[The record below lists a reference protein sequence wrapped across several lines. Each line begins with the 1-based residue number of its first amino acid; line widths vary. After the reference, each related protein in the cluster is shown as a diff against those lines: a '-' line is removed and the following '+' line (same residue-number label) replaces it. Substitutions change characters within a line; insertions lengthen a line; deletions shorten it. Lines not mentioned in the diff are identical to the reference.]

1 MRQRFRGLLLLLL
14 GLLLLAPLA
23 LAPALA
29 PALLG
34 PALPGR
40 GLAGAQLGAPAY
52 AAAGERRAA
61 PAPAPAPVGGA
72 RMGTRGVVA
81 LPGSPAL
88 PVGLTAGA
96 WVLADLDTGEV
107 LAARNPHARLAP
119 ASTLKA
125 LTALTLIPRVDRRR
139 KVRTV
144 FADVAVDGS
153 KVGLIEKGVY
163 TIEELFTAL
172 LVVSG
177 NDAANV
183 LATAGGGHPR
193 TLALMNA
200 EARRLQARDTVARNP
215 SGLDAPGQTSSAYDL
230 ALLARA
236 GMAIPDFARYV
247 ATKRST
253 ISDGRRGRYEIYTHN
268 RLLRGYPGAIGIK
281 NGYTHRARA
290 SFIGAAQRGD
300 RRLVVTLMRGGPAI
314 HREAAAL
321 LDWGFRLDG
330 PGTPVGQLVE
340 PLAPALPD
348 LAAATASRSTGAQS
362 SDSGAGTDGGSGTT
376 TPGRDGSATGGE
388 QNAAGVAAG
397 GSNIESW
404 AARVLDGRP
413 WPLLAGG
420 AALAVLTLAAAAGL
434 LFRARSRRHRARYR
448 LSGRV

>member
-1 MRQRFRGLLLLLL
+1 MRQRCRGLLLLVLL
-14 GLLLLAPLA
+14 PLLLATVAVVPA
-23 LAPALA
+23 LVPALA
-29 PALLG
+29 G
-34 PALPGR
+34 P
-40 GLAGAQLGAPAY
+40 GLVSPQL
-52 AAAGERRAA
+52 AA
-61 PAPAPAPVGGA
+61 PAHASVGEPPVASASAGAPVGGA

-81 LPGSPAL
+81 PPGAPAL
-88 PVGLTAGA
+88 PAGLTAGS

-107 LAARNPHARLAP
+107 LAARNPHAKLAP

-125 LTALTLIPRVDRRR
+125 LTALTLIPRVDRKR
-139 KVRTV
+139 KVRTI
-144 FADVAVDGS
+144 FSDVAVEGS

-172 LVVSG
+172 MVVSG

-230 ALLARA
+230 ALIARA
-236 GMAIPDFARYV
+236 GMEIPDFARYV
-247 ATKRST
+247 GTKRST

-281 NGYTHRARA
+281 NGYTNRARA
-290 SFIGAAQRGD
+290 SFMGAAQRGD

-321 LDWGFRLDG
+321 LDWGFRLRG
-330 PGTPVGQLVE
+330 PRQPVGQLVE

-348 LAAATASRSTGAQS
+348 LAAAGIAGGDGASS
-362 SDSGAGTDGGSGTT
+362 SGSGAADANSSATT
-376 TPGRDGSATGGE
+376 TPGGNSSATGGE
-388 QNAAGVAAG
+388 QKLASGPARSATD
-397 GSNIESW
+397 ESW
-404 AARVLDGRP
+404 AARVLDGRS
-413 WPLLAGG
+413 WPVLGGG
-420 AALAVLTLAAAAGL
+420 AALAVLTLVAGASL
-434 LFRARSRRHRARYR
+434 LSRARNRRHRARYR